1 MSKKISLLQEIITK
15 VVQREIEKAKVEL
28 RKEMYLA
35 INETTKFNKPI
46 VSNTKVSN
54 RITPTSSDSNLDRTS
69 IMEFL
74 GMSTNELK
82 SENTPQSLKI
92 IDVPPNTEFKPEVQS
107 VIDIINSTDLAKK
120 AKLMEQAAMKNR

>member
-1 MSKKISLLQEIITK
+1 MSKKISLLQEVITK

-35 INETTKFNKPI
+35 INETTKSNKPI